1 MQLAT
6 NAVAVLSAL
15 ILRDNLMTTV
25 LLILVSL
32 GFVSIVIEDIVHID
46 KAKTT
51 LFFGSFAWL
60 LFFIAPPSH
69 LSHAELMD
77 SLNENLLDIATL
89 WLFLMAAMTFVAY
102 LSGKGIIDNMVNR
115 LLPARISE
123 RKLMLLTGLFAFL
136 FSSMADNITATLVCI
151 AVLMNLNLPVRKMM
165 RYLVLVVFSVNA
177 GGTALITG
185 DVTTLMIFLAGKV
198 AIPDL
203 LLLSLPAG
211 AAVAVLAGLLSL
223 GLDGELHI
231 KKQARVIDRGDK
243 VIALLFFATILGTI
257 AANVAFGIPPVLSF
271 LFGLS
276 LMFMVVQFM
285 NKDEPVLEYIRKIE
299 FDTLLFFLGVLLLV
313 GMLKELGM
321 LAYFPALYEVM
332 PPVAANF
339 VVGMA
344 SALFDNVPLT
354 AALLNS
360 GIEMTL
366 PEWLSLTYSVG
377 VGGALLVIGSAA
389 GVIAMSKVE
398 ALTFGSYLRYFGYL
412 LAAYSVGF
420 VAVLA
425 LGSLL

>member
-1 MQLAT
+1 
-6 NAVAVLSAL
+6 
-15 ILRDNLMTTV
+15 MTTV
-25 LLILVSL
+25 LLLLVAL
-32 GFVSIVIEDIVHID
+32 GFLSIVIEDIVHID

-60 LFFIAPPSH
+60 LYFIAPPTA
-69 LSHAELMD
+69 LSNEVLMER
-77 SLNENLLDIATL
+77 LNENLLDIATL

-102 LSGKGIIDNMVNR
+102 LSGKGIIDSMVNR
-115 LLPARISE
+115 LLPTRISE

-136 FSSMADNITATLVCI
+136 FSSIADNITATLVCI
-151 AVLMNLNLPVRKMM
+151 AVLMNLNLPPQKLL

-198 AIPDL
+198 EIPDL
-203 LLLSLPAG
+203 LLLSLPAAG
-211 AAVAVLAGLLSL
+211 AVAVLAGMLSL
-223 GLDGELHI
+223 GLNGEVDI
-231 KKQARVIDRGDK
+231 KKKTQIIDRGDK

-257 AANVAFGIPPVLSF
+257 AANVAFGIPPVLCF

-285 NKDEPVLEYIRKIE
+285 NKDEPILEYIRKIE

-360 GIEMTL
+360 GIEMSL
-366 PEWLSLTYSVG
+366 AEWLSLTYSVG

-389 GVIAMSKVE
+389 GVIAMSKID
-398 ALTFGSYLRYFGYL
+398 ALTFGSYLKYFGYL
-412 LAAYSVGF
+412 LVAYSIGF
-420 VAVLA
+420 VAVLG

>member
-1 MQLAT
+1 
-6 NAVAVLSAL
+6 
-15 ILRDNLMTTV
+15 MTTV
-25 LLILVSL
+25 LLILVAL

-60 LFFIAPPSH
+60 LFFIAPPAH
-69 LSHAELMD
+69 LSHAELMARLD
-77 SLNENLLDIATL
+77 ENLLDIATL

-102 LSGKGIIDNMVNR
+102 LSGKGIIDSMVNR
-115 LLPARISE
+115 LLPSRISE

-151 AVLMNLNLPVRKMM
+151 AVLMNLNLPTQKLL

-203 LLLSLPAG
+203 ILLSLPAG
-211 AAVAVLAGLLSL
+211 AAVAVLAGMLSL
-223 GLDGELHI
+223 GLSGEVQI
-231 KKQARVIDRGDK
+231 EKQTRAIDRGDK

-257 AANVAFGIPPVLSF
+257 AANVAFGIPPVLCF

-276 LMFMVVQFM
+276 LMFMVVQFT
-285 NKDEPVLEYIRKIE
+285 NKDEPILEYIRKIE

-321 LAYFPALYEVM
+321 LAYFPALYDVM
-332 PPVAANF
+332 PPVAANYL
-339 VVGMA
+339 VGLA

-360 GIEMTL
+360 GIAMTL

-377 VGGALLVIGSAA
+377 VGGSLLVIGSAA
-389 GVIAMSKVE
+389 GVIAMSKVS
-398 ALTFGSYLRYFGYL
+398 ALTFGSYLRYVFYL
-412 LAAYSVGF
+412 LTAYSVGF
-420 VAVLA
+420 AAVLGLGA
-425 LGSLL
+425 LL

>member
-1 MQLAT
+1 
-6 NAVAVLSAL
+6 
-15 ILRDNLMTTV
+15 MTTV
-25 LLILVSL
+25 LLLLVAL
-32 GFVSIVIEDIVHID
+32 GFLSIVIEDIVHID

-60 LFFIAPPSH
+60 LYFIAPPTA
-69 LSHAELMD
+69 LSNEVLMER
-77 SLNENLLDIATL
+77 LNENLLDIATL

-102 LSGKGIIDNMVNR
+102 LSGKGIIDSMVNR
-115 LLPARISE
+115 LLPTRISE

-136 FSSMADNITATLVCI
+136 FSSIADNITATLVCI
-151 AVLMNLNLPVRKMM
+151 AVLMNLNLPPQKLL

-198 AIPDL
+198 EIPDL
-203 LLLSLPAG
+203 LLLSLPAAG
-211 AAVAVLAGLLSL
+211 AVAVLAGMLSL
-223 GLDGELHI
+223 GLNGEVDI
-231 KKQARVIDRGDK
+231 KKRTLIIDRGDK

-257 AANVAFGIPPVLSF
+257 AANVAFGIPPVLCF

-285 NKDEPVLEYIRKIE
+285 NKDEPILEYIRKIE

-360 GIEMTL
+360 GIEMSL
-366 PEWLSLTYSVG
+366 AEWLSLTYSVG

-389 GVIAMSKVE
+389 GVIAMSKID
-398 ALTFGSYLRYFGYL
+398 ALTFGSYLKYFGYL
-412 LAAYSVGF
+412 LVAYSIGF
-420 VAVLA
+420 VAVLG